1 MSSGYSRP
9 AGKRKQDNF
18 LEPLLFPGIQA
29 LMAGDRRRPL
39 RKGRTSG
46 GPGEV
51 AGPEKGD
58 RPLPSNLS
66 LMTVSYPLPGRSDAR
81 GATGGG
87 RLSWFMADPQGAA
100 QVHLIRKDTDYQH
113 CPPTELLSLQH
124 YPAAQPGGRGR
135 DVWL

>member
-39 RKGRTSG
+39 RKGLTGG

-66 LMTVSYPLPGRSDAR
+66 LMTLFPTHFL
-81 GATGGG
+81 GGQMPMVQRVEVG
-87 RLSWFMADPQGAA
+87 
-100 QVHLIRKDTDYQH
+100 
-113 CPPTELLSLQH
+113 
-124 YPAAQPGGRGR
+124 
-135 DVWL
+135 